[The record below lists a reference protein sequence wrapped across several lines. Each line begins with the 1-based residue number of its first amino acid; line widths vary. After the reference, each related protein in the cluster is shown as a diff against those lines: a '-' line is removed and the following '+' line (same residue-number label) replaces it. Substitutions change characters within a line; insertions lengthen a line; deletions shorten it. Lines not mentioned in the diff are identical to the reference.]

1 MSNKILYAAWGVLFV
16 LCAGLGFVPEPEGLL
31 AAVMTALSVLFF
43 VPGFVLLYRGQK
55 KAVRILS
62 IISLAGSLLCLL
74 LNVWSVGMTA
84 EMGAFLYT
92 LLGLVS
98 TPMFCA
104 RIWVLSLFL
113 WACLLMGSLM
123 KLPGSPKNHTR

>member
-1 MSNKILYAAWGVLFV
+1 MSNKHLYAAWGVLYI
-16 LCAGLGFVPEPEGLL
+16 LTAGLGFIPEPEGP
-31 AAVMTALSVLFF
+31 AAAAMTVLSAAFF
-43 VPGFVLLYRGQK
+43 VPGFMLLYRGEK
-55 KAVRILS
+55 KTVRILS
-62 IISLAGSLLCLL
+62 IVSLAATVLCLI

-84 EMGAFLYT
+84 DMGDFLYT

-98 TPMFCA
+98 APMYCS

-123 KLPGSPKNHTR
+123 KLPRLSEKTP